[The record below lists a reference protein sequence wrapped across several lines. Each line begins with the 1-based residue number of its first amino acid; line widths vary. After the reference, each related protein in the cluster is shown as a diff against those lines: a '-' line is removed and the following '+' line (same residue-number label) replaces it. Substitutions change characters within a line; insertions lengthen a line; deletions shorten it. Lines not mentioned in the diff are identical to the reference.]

1 MADKIRVRYAPSPT
15 GHLHI
20 GNARTALFNYLY
32 ARHFGG
38 DFIIRIEDTDKKR
51 NIEDGERSQLE
62 NLKWLGMDWDEGPD
76 IGGPHA
82 PYHQSER
89 NALYQKYAQ
98 QLIES
103 GNAYYAFDTPEELEA
118 VRAEQ
123 KANGVMPHYSGEWR
137 DRSQEDIEAAR
148 AEGRPETIRFRVPT
162 DKDYKWED
170 IVKKTVSV
178 NSDNIGGDFVI
189 MKQDGTPTYN
199 FAVVVDD
206 HEMEISHVLRGDDH
220 IANTPKQMMIYEALG
235 WEHPIFGHMSLII
248 NVETGKKLSKRDE
261 SILQF
266 IEQYRELG
274 YLPEAMFNFI
284 TLLGWSPKGEQEIFS
299 IQEFID
305 MFDPKR
311 LSKSPASFDNKKL
324 AWVNNRYVKAADLET
339 VTKLAVPHLEKA
351 GHLSQKPTADE
362 MAWAEKLV
370 ALYKDEMSYAAEIVP
385 LSEQFF
391 VEQIS
396 IDERGQEILSEE
408 TAPTV
413 IAAFEAKVNEMEDFT
428 ADNIMAAIKA
438 IQKEEGIKGK
448 NLYMPI
454 RVATT
459 GEEHGPG
466 IGEALEL
473 QGKNTVLNHIQ
484 QAKDFMQK

>member
-89 NALYQKYAQ
+89 NALYQKYID
-98 QLIES
+98 QLIAS
-103 GNAYYAFDTPEELEA
+103 GDAYYAFDTPEELEA
-118 VRAEQ
+118 MRAEQ
-123 KANGVMPHYSGEWR
+123 KANGVMPHYSGVWR
-137 DRSQEDIEAAR
+137 DRSQADIEAAR
-148 AEGRPETIRFRVPT
+148 QAGRPQTVRFRVPEN
-162 DKDYKWED
+162 KDFQWDD
-170 IVKKTVSV
+170 IVKKSVSV

-220 IANTPKQMMIYEALG
+220 IANTPKQMMIYDALG

-266 IEQYRELG
+266 IEQYRDLG

-299 IQEFID
+299 VDEFIE

-339 VTKLAVPHLEKA
+339 ITDLAVPHLEKA
-351 GHLSQKPTADE
+351 GHLSAQPTADE
-362 MAWAEKLV
+362 MAWAKKLV
-370 ALYKDEMSYAAEIVP
+370 SLYKDEMSYAAEIVP

-391 VEQIS
+391 VEEIT

-413 IAAFEAKVNEMEDFT
+413 INAFEAKVNAMTDFT
-428 ADNIMAAIKA
+428 DEAIMAAIKA

-473 QGKNTVLNHIQ
+473 QGKDTVLRHIQ
-484 QAKDFMQK
+484 QAKAFMGQ